1 MSEIKDF
8 ILDSIF
14 PDCSYT
20 INIINSYTDYELR
33 LVQDYP
39 PNNIDDLRDRVMDE
53 IQWEIF
59 YMLFSPFIK
68 DSDKFYDEHETEVMD
83 FCNSCRFLDYN
94 DNNHSYEIS
103 EKYIIELSNSL
114 ISDIDPSYSINTN
127 VDMDKII
134 GVLNS
139 NYPIKFCKV
148 E

>member
-1 MSEIKDF
+1 MSEIKDL

-14 PDCSYT
+14 PDCSYA

-33 LVQDYP
+33 LVKDYP
-39 PNNIDDLRDRVMDE
+39 PNDIDDLRDRVMDE

-59 YMLFSPFIK
+59 YTLFSPFIK
-68 DSDKFYDEHETEVMD
+68 DSDKFYDEHEEEVMD

-103 EKYIIELSNSL
+103 EKDIIELSNSL
-114 ISDIDPSYSINTN
+114 ISDIDPNYSINTN